1 MMVVI
6 KRKNKVILNKNISDW
21 NEVNW
26 DRIKYSVLKIEFE
39 FKEGIEFQLVN
50 NLNEIDIDSICSL
63 TLVLN

>member
-1 MMVVI
+1 MMIVI

-50 NLNEIDIDSICSL
+50 NFNEIDIDSICSL
-63 TLVLN
+63 TLVLS

>member
-63 TLVLN
+63 TLVLS

>member
-1 MMVVI
+1 MVVI

-63 TLVLN
+63 TLVLS